1 MGPFPT
7 RQIFNLSHILLL
19 FLVLLN
25 KKNSSKKTFLMY
37 KIPTPLIFYNSEAV
51 LIISSMRLMYWSDE
65 SWGRRN
71 RFYSIRVEC
80 LVGRFVVLVFLLVW
94 SVCWFGV
101 VVVSLLIIHLKI
113 KLAESSFCLK
123 LENLK
128 HSK

>member
-71 RFYSIRVEC
+71 RFYSIGVFEC
-80 LVGRFVVLVFLLVW
+80 LVGRFVVLVLLLGW
-94 SVCWFGV
+94 SDCWFGV
-101 VVVSLLIIHLKI
+101 VVVSLLIILTRV
-113 KLAESSFCLK
+113 L
-123 LENLK
+123 
-128 HSK
+128 